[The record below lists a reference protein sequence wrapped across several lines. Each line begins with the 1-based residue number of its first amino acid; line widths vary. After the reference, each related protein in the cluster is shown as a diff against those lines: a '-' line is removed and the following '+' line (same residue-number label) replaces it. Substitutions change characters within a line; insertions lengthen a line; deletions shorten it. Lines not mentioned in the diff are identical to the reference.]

1 MAIESVR
8 PTTSVTNTNCEAPSG
23 ETGMTDGPPLLPEP
37 GECAPDDG
45 CIAQL
50 AILLTKAD
58 AQDRSNARRVEQ
70 GADRAAMQE
79 ENERVRQLRD
89 KADADGKAAW
99 VDGALT
105 MAGGL
110 CTIGSACFPGGKE
123 PGAGK
128 PFDMRAALDGA
139 SKVMPGLATIFSGGL
154 KADAE
159 RSDAAAADHQARADA
174 DVRLYNT
181 AHDDVQAANE
191 SLQKVTQFLDQAQQT
206 RNATRLTAATYRA

>member
-8 PTTSVTNTNCEAPSG
+8 PTTSSPKPTDKAPSDQ
-23 ETGMTDGPPLLPEP
+23 TGMTADPPLLPEP
-37 GECAPDDG
+37 GECGLDDG

-70 GADRAAMQE
+70 SADRAAMQE
-79 ENERVRQLRD
+79 ENKRVQQLRD

-99 VDGALT
+99 VSGALT

-110 CTIGSACFPGGKE
+110 CTIGSACFQGGNE
-123 PGAGK
+123 SGAGK
-128 PFDMRAALDGA
+128 PFDKRVALEGA
-139 SKVMPGLATIFSGGL
+139 SKVMPGLATLFSGGL
-154 KADAE
+154 KADAD
-159 RSDAAAADHQARADA
+159 RADADAAGHQARADA
-174 DVRLYNT
+174 DVRLYNA

-206 RNATRLTAATYRA
+206 RNAMRLTAATYRA